1 MLAVGNNAVKSNDY
15 FLSLVIIQRNVEVV
29 GSKLSNFVLLQLLNN
44 SMLIIK
50 IIFFILFLFHK

>member
-1 MLAVGNNAVKSNDY
+1 MPFISLCQVDY
-15 FLSLVIIQRNVEVV
+15 FLSFVIIQRKVEVV

-50 IIFFILFLFHK
+50 IIFFILMI